1 MDVGQKYSTLV
12 HDLRRTL
19 LIYPG
24 VERIQQNTFTPVLFM
39 GHVPH

>member
-19 LIYPG
+19 LIFPV
-24 VERIQQNTFTPVLFM
+24 VECIQQNTFTRALFM